1 MLLDDYADKLDDEG
15 RRLLNVVRDNTIR
28 MMQFIDDILEF
39 SRTGQLEITFSEI
52 DMERLAHSVV
62 EELQP
67 AGGKLQVEIE
77 PIPPTKGDSAMMHQ
91 VFFNLL
97 ANAIKFSRSREAAKI
112 KVGCS
117 IEGGEAVYYV
127 KDNGVGF
134 DMQYADKL
142 FGVFQRLQGPE
153 EFEGTGIGLAI
164 VKRVIT
170 KHGGRV
176 WAEGK
181 VNEGATFYF
190 SLPMN
195 IKM

>member
-77 PIPPTKGDSAMMHQ
+77 PIPNGLVLPSPFGISTR
-91 VFFNLL
+91 LT
-97 ANAIKFSRSREAAKI
+97 
-112 KVGCS
+112 GC
-117 IEGGEAVYYV
+117 G
-127 KDNGVGF
+127 
-134 DMQYADKL
+134 
-142 FGVFQRLQGPE
+142 
-153 EFEGTGIGLAI
+153 
-164 VKRVIT
+164 
-170 KHGGRV
+170 
-176 WAEGK
+176 W
-181 VNEGATFYF
+181 
-190 SLPMN
+190 
-195 IKM
+195 